1 MTSAVFDCNIF
12 LQALLNPHGIAAKC
26 LDLVKTGSVRLF
38 VSKDTLAGVNDVL
51 FRPNIL
57 AKFPDISLEKVKA
70 FIESITE
77 ITLLEK
83 QIPKSF
89 YFQRDP
95 KDEMIIDLALFC
107 KTDFIVSRDKDLLDL
122 MTDISIEAK
131 EFRQKSR
138 PLKIVEPIE
147 FLRILEKKDLP
158 LNP

>member
-1 MTSAVFDCNIF
+1 MISAVFDCNIF

-26 LDLVKTGSVRLF
+26 FDSVKNRNVRLY
-38 VSKDTLAGVNDVL
+38 VSKETLAEVNDVL

-57 AKFPDISLEKVKA
+57 AKFPDISFEKVEA
-70 FIESITE
+70 FIESVTE
-77 ITLLEK
+77 IAYLEK
-83 QIPKSF
+83 QIPKVF
-89 YFQRDP
+89 NFQRDP

-107 KTDFIVSRDKDLLDL
+107 KTDFIITRDKDLLDL
-122 MTDISIEAK
+122 MIDISIEVK